1 MTEFFRV
8 GSLRLKMMSYRLL
21 FCFLIMLE
29 IGCIL
34 GWFWSGYM
42 QASAPRVPDPST
54 SRTIPFNNHG
64 AIVYLT
70 PFEDEA
76 PYGFGL
82 GLIIIALAGEWV
94 RRRCDF
100 NFRRKELN

>member
-1 MTEFFRV
+1 
-8 GSLRLKMMSYRLL
+8 MSYRLL
-21 FCFLIMLE
+21 FCLLIVLE

-34 GWFWSGYM
+34 GWFWGGYM
-42 QASAPRVPDPST
+42 QSSAPCVPDPST

-70 PFEDEA
+70 PFENKAPFGFLEA
-76 PYGFGL
+76 GV
-82 GLIIIALAGEWV
+82 IIALAGEWV

-100 NFRRKELN
+100 NFRRTELN